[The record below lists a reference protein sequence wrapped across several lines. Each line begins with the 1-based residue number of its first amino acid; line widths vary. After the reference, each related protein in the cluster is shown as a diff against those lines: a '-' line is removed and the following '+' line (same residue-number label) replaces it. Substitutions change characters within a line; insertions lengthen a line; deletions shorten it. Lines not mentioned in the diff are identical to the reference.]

1 MPQPSLT
8 NPLGSPFIELQS
20 VDSTNNYA
28 REQIHTGLAQH
39 GEAFFAHEQFAGKG
53 QRGKAWA
60 SKKGDNI
67 ILSVVI
73 KPQSLLLPQQFQL
86 SACTA
91 VAVHEFFVKY
101 AGDDAK
107 IKWPNDLYWQDR
119 KAGGILIESVVRSS
133 EPGVGSTPTVAQ
145 WEWSIVGIGIN
156 INQTI
161 FPSDLPNPVSLKQI
175 TGQHFDS
182 VALAK
187 ELCVV
192 LNEKFTELINK
203 GFENIYEEYLLHL
216 YKRNTTVRLKK
227 DNRVFAATIK
237 TVSPSGKLMVKHAM
251 EEEFE
256 FGEVQWVL

>member
-28 REQIHTGLAQH
+28 REQIHAGLAQH

-60 SKKGDNI
+60 SEKGDNI

-86 SACTA
+86 STCTA

-107 IKWPNDLYWQDR
+107 IKWPNDL
-119 KAGGILIESVVRSS
+119 
-133 EPGVGSTPTVAQ
+133 
-145 WEWSIVGIGIN
+145 
-156 INQTI
+156 
-161 FPSDLPNPVSLKQI
+161 
-175 TGQHFDS
+175 
-182 VALAK
+182 
-187 ELCVV
+187 
-192 LNEKFTELINK
+192 
-203 GFENIYEEYLLHL
+203 
-216 YKRNTTVRLKK
+216 
-227 DNRVFAATIK
+227 
-237 TVSPSGKLMVKHAM
+237 
-251 EEEFE
+251 
-256 FGEVQWVL
+256 